1 MKKTILTLVL
11 TALFVTVFALPVFA
25 NAAQPPCF
33 TILVNSAPEDLV
45 ITAVSPEGARQELH
59 PVKRGWESY
68 FSFHYYMDGNHLE
81 REDVISFL
89 LEISADGETYTLE
102 IPDNIRQYNTIFQ
115 LNLSDGTMQEA
126 VLAGRNAL
134 LVALRVSITLVTEG
148 LVLWL
153 FGYRTKR
160 TWIVFLAVNLVTQT
174 LLNLSITGVIPPEG
188 YWWFALIFGEILI
201 FLAEAI
207 AFALLFREKGK
218 PRAALAALCANS
230 VSLAAGVF
238 LLTNLPL

>member
-1 MKKTILTLVL
+1 
-11 TALFVTVFALPVFA
+11 
-25 NAAQPPCF
+25 
-33 TILVNSAPEDLV
+33 
-45 ITAVSPEGARQELH
+45 
-59 PVKRGWESY
+59 
-68 FSFHYYMDGNHLE
+68 MDGNHLE

-89 LEISADGETYTLE
+89 LEVSANGETYTLE

-115 LNLSDGTMQEA
+115 LDLSDGTMKEA

-134 LVALRVSITLVTEG
+134 LVAMRVSITLVTEG

-174 LLNLSITGVIPPEG
+174 LLNLSITGVIPPDG

-201 FLAEAI
+201 FLAETI
-207 AFALLFREKGK
+207 AFALLFREKRK
-218 PRAALAALCANS
+218 TVAALAALCANS
-230 VSLAAGVF
+230 VSLAAGIWI
-238 LLTNLPL
+238 LSNLPL

>member
-1 MKKTILTLVL
+1 M
-11 TALFVTVFALPVFA
+11 
-25 NAAQPPCF
+25 
-33 TILVNSAPEDLV
+33 
-45 ITAVSPEGARQELH
+45 
-59 PVKRGWESY
+59 
-68 FSFHYYMDGNHLE
+68 
-81 REDVISFL
+81 
-89 LEISADGETYTLE
+89 
-102 IPDNIRQYNTIFQ
+102 
-115 LNLSDGTMQEA
+115 
-126 VLAGRNAL
+126 
-134 LVALRVSITLVTEG
+134 SITLVTEG

-160 TWIVFLAVNLVTQT
+160 TWI
-174 LLNLSITGVIPPEG
+174 
-188 YWWFALIFGEILI
+188 I